1 MAHVFLPTGRGLRLR
16 LHPKPKGLARARAP
30 NFKVDPDAAQPLALF
45 GAPAADES
53 QDTAQERLA
62 AKIASLA
69 LLNRVNAAILERT
82 PALGL
87 RDWWLVSGSIFQTVW
102 NMKSGRPAERGI
114 KDYDLFYFS
123 EDTSA
128 EAEEGVIAAAREL
141 FIDLNANIEVRN
153 QARVHLWYPGKVGL
167 PYPPLTTAAEGVLR
181 FPCSP
186 QAVGLKRTGEEFLDV
201 YAPFGLGDVWDM
213 IVRPNRTMQLM
224 AVYDEKCARWQQE
237 WPRIQVYGWDD
248 GRKPKLRVVHSE

>member
-1 MAHVFLPTGRGLRLR
+1 MAHVFLPSGRSFRLR
-16 LHPKPKGLARARAP
+16 LHPKPKGIPRTRAL
-30 NFKVDPDAAQPLALF
+30 DSTQPLALF
-45 GAPAADES
+45 GTPAEDDS

-82 PALGL
+82 PELGL
-87 RDWWLVSGSIFQTVW
+87 RDWWLVSGSIFQSVW
-102 NMKSGRPAERGI
+102 NLKSGRPVERGI

-128 EAEEGVIAAAREL
+128 EAEDGVIAAAREL
-141 FIDLNANIEVRN
+141 FIDLNANVEVRN
-153 QARVHLWYPGKVGL
+153 QARVHLWYPDKIGL
-167 PYPPLTTAAEGVLR
+167 PYPPLTTAAEGILR

-186 QAVGLKRTGEEFLDV
+186 QAVGLKRTGEGFLDV
-201 YAPFGLGDVWDM
+201 YAPFGLGDVWDL
-213 IVRPNRTMQLM
+213 IVRPNRAMPLM
-224 AVYDEKCARWQQE
+224 AVYDEKCARWQRE

-248 GRKPKLRVVHSE
+248 GKKPKLRVVHSE